1 MWAERK
7 TCVPGIEVRRLLL
20 PLLRPPFYLFL
31 RPRCTSSRSI
41 LILPSRCRSILPL
54 TPTRRLEM
62 LMYARIAFFCRICGE
77 IKRLE
82 STHPVGTLSS
92 VHPHVHTTRFLSVRV
107 LAGRRLAGH
116 QASVRW
122 NTSLQV
128 WLARVVFKFVPIFY
142 FRRRQADVP
151 RLL

>member
-1 MWAERK
+1 
-7 TCVPGIEVRRLLL
+7 
-20 PLLRPPFYLFL
+20 
-31 RPRCTSSRSI
+31 
-41 LILPSRCRSILPL
+41 
-54 TPTRRLEM
+54 M

-82 STHPVGTLSS
+82 STHLVGTLSS
-92 VHPHVHTTRFLSVRV
+92 VYPHVHTTRFLSVRV

-142 FRRRQADVP
+142 FRRRAKPMSLDCCDFVP
-151 RLL
+151 RMTKKTTTALIYQLSSYVRTSSRPSSVV